1 MGKLLFR
8 GGMVI
13 SGSSSEKL
21 DVLVE
26 GEKIGAVGKDL
37 EADGAE
43 VVDVSGSY
51 LFPGFIDGHTHMDLE
66 VSDTVTIDGFDSG
79 TKAELSGGT
88 TCIVDFATQN
98 RGEGL
103 KYALDRWHEKA
114 NGRASCD
121 YAFHLALSHWNE
133 EVSRE
138 LEEVVSGGIRSFKLY
153 TTYDGMVV
161 DDKTIYEI
169 FARLKELGGIAGVH
183 CENRGMIDA
192 RLADI
197 RKRKG
202 DRKHVSDYP
211 WTRPDLAEAEAVSR
225 VLKIAACVD
234 IPVIIVHLSSFLGYE
249 EIRQARK
256 RGQKVFVET
265 CPQYLLMDR
274 SRYDL
279 PDGEARKYMI
289 APPLREEKD
298 REVLW
303 KALAEGNIQTIAT
316 DHCSFTI
323 DQKNAGKEDFSKTPC
338 GMPGAEERP
347 GLMYHFG
354 VRQGKIT
361 LEQMCRYLA
370 ENPAK
375 LYGLYPAKGVIA
387 AGSDGDI
394 VVWDPNKEWTLSA
407 VSQQS
412 RSDYCPL
419 EGTRLVGR
427 AKQVYLRGALAAENG
442 VIQKAYTGTYVT
454 ARAGGGAGISY

>member
-79 TKAELSGGT
+79 TKAELSEGT

-114 NGRASCD
+114 DGRASCD

-169 FARLKELGGIAGVH
+169 FTRLKELGGIAGVH
-183 CENRGMIDA
+183 CENKGIIDA
-192 RLADI
+192 RLKEVMD
-197 RKRKG
+197 RKG
-202 DRKHVSDYP
+202 NRRSVSDYP
-211 WTRPDLAEAEAVSR
+211 WTRPALAEAEAVSR
-225 VLKIAACVD
+225 ILKIAACVE
-234 IPVIIVHLSSFLGYE
+234 IPVIIVHLSSREGYE
-249 EIRQARK
+249 EICRARK
-256 RGQKVFVET
+256 RGQQVFVET
-265 CPQYLLMDR
+265 CPQYLLMDK

-279 PDGEARKYMI
+279 PDHEARKYMI
-289 APPLREEKD
+289 APPLREKEDQK
-298 REVLW
+298 VLW
-303 KALAEGNIQTIAT
+303 EALAEGNIQTIAT
-316 DHCSFTI
+316 DHCSFTTS
-323 DQKNAGKEDFSKTPC
+323 QKRAGEEDFSKTPC

-347 GLMYHFG
+347 GLVYQFG

-361 LEQMCRYLA
+361 LEQMCGYLS

-407 VSQQS
+407 KSQQS

-427 AKQVYLRGALAAENG
+427 AKQVYLRGTLAAENG
-442 VIQKAYTGTYVT
+442 KILRPCTGKYVT
-454 ARAGGGAGISY
+454 AH

>member
-79 TKAELSGGT
+79 TKAELSEGT

-114 NGRASCD
+114 DGRASCD

-161 DDKTIYEI
+161 DDKTI
-169 FARLKELGGIAGVH
+169 
-183 CENRGMIDA
+183 
-192 RLADI
+192 
-197 RKRKG
+197 
-202 DRKHVSDYP
+202 
-211 WTRPDLAEAEAVSR
+211 
-225 VLKIAACVD
+225 
-234 IPVIIVHLSSFLGYE
+234 
-249 EIRQARK
+249 
-256 RGQKVFVET
+256 
-265 CPQYLLMDR
+265 
-274 SRYDL
+274 
-279 PDGEARKYMI
+279 
-289 APPLREEKD
+289 
-298 REVLW
+298 
-303 KALAEGNIQTIAT
+303 
-316 DHCSFTI
+316 
-323 DQKNAGKEDFSKTPC
+323 
-338 GMPGAEERP
+338 
-347 GLMYHFG
+347 
-354 VRQGKIT
+354 
-361 LEQMCRYLA
+361 
-370 ENPAK
+370 
-375 LYGLYPAKGVIA
+375 
-387 AGSDGDI
+387 
-394 VVWDPNKEWTLSA
+394 
-407 VSQQS
+407 
-412 RSDYCPL
+412 
-419 EGTRLVGR
+419 
-427 AKQVYLRGALAAENG
+427 
-442 VIQKAYTGTYVT
+442 
-454 ARAGGGAGISY
+454 